1 LHDPLSFARIM
12 LGYRAHSWFT
22 GGMGHLDEL
31 RSLIARHAAGSPR
44 PRWIE
49 GMTVFS
55 TERVTEPLGTVTEP
69 VLALIAQGAK
79 RSVLGDHIFDYH
91 AGQYLVVTVDL
102 PLTSQ
107 ITRATRTEPFLAFGL
122 PLQPALIAQLL
133 LEAGRAVTRPPDGPA
148 AAQPHGGPGIAT
160 SNADDRLLDAIIR
173 LLRLLDEPRDVAV
186 LAPGVRREIHWRVL
200 NGPQG
205 ALVRQIGRADSQLAL
220 VARAIRWIR
229 AHYDR
234 VIRIDDLAGEVG
246 MSVSSLNRH
255 FRAVTAMSPL
265 QYQKQLRLQR
275 ARIQLIA
282 APDDV
287 ATIGHA
293 VGYDSPSQFSREYR
307 RMFGAPP
314 GQDAVRLQ
322 TVATVQE

>member
-1 LHDPLSFARIM
+1 MIRSALPGSC

-22 GGMGHLDEL
+22 GVMGHLDEL

-44 PRWIE
+44 PRWVE

-55 TERVTEPLGTVTEP
+55 TERVTEPLGIVTEP
-69 VLALIAQGAK
+69 VLALVAQGAK
-79 RSVLGDHIFDYH
+79 RSVLGDRIFDYH
-91 AGQYLVVTVDL
+91 AAQYLVVTVDL

-107 ITRATRTEPFLAFGL
+107 ITRASSAEPFLAFGL

-133 LEAGRAVTRPPDGPA
+133 ARSRPHREP
-148 AAQPHGGPGIAT
+148 PHDGPGIAT
-160 SNADDRLLDAIIR
+160 SDADDKLLDAVVR
-173 LLRLLDEPRDVAV
+173 LLRLLDEPRDFPV
-186 LAPGVRREIHWRVL
+186 LAPGVRREIHWRLL
-200 NGPQG
+200 NGPQA

-220 VARAIRWIR
+220 VARAIAWIKTR
-229 AHYDR
+229 YDQ
-234 VIRIDDLAGEVG
+234 VIRIDDLADEVG

-265 QYQKQLRLQR
+265 QYQKQLRLQK

-282 APDDV
+282 APHDV
-287 ATIGHA
+287 AAIGYA

-314 GQDAVRLQ
+314 GQDAARLQ

>member
-1 LHDPLSFARIM
+1 MD
-12 LGYRAHSWFT
+12 
-22 GGMGHLDEL
+22 HLDEL
-31 RSLIARHAAGSPR
+31 RSRIARLAAGSPR
-44 PRWIE
+44 PLWIE

-55 TERVTEPLGTVTEP
+55 TERVTEPLGTVTQP
-69 VLALIAQGAK
+69 VLALVAQGAK
-79 RSVLGDHIFDYH
+79 RSALGDHIFDYQ

-107 ITRATRTEPFLAFGL
+107 ITRATHAEPFLAFGL
-122 PLQPALIAQLL
+122 PLEPALIAQLVV
-133 LEAGRAVTRPPDGPA
+133 EAGPAVGRPHDGP
-148 AAQPHGGPGIAT
+148 GLAT
-160 SNADDRLLDAIIR
+160 SDADDKLLDAIVR
-173 LLRLLDEPRDVAV
+173 LLRLLDEPHDIPV
-186 LAPGVRREIHWRVL
+186 LAPGVRREIHWRLL
-200 NGPQG
+200 NGPQA
-205 ALVRQIGRADSQLAL
+205 ALVMQIGLSGSQLAL
-220 VARAIRWIR
+220 VARAIGWIN

-234 VIRIDDLAGEVG
+234 LIRIDDLAGHVG

-265 QYQKQLRLQR
+265 QYQKQLRLQK

-282 APDDV
+282 APHDV
-287 ATIGHA
+287 ASIGYA

-314 GQDAVRLQ
+314 GQDAARLQ

>member
-1 LHDPLSFARIM
+1 
-12 LGYRAHSWFT
+12 
-22 GGMGHLDEL
+22 MGQLDEL
-31 RSLIARHAAGSPR
+31 RRLIARHAAGSPR

-49 GMTVFS
+49 GMTVFA

-79 RSVLGDHIFDYH
+79 RSVLGDHIFDYQ

-133 LEAGRAVTRPPDGPA
+133 LEAGPAAGRPA
-148 AAQPHGGPGIAT
+148 AARPADRRAHDGPGIAT
-160 SNADDRLLDAIIR
+160 SDADDRLLDAIIR
-173 LLRLLDEPRDVAV
+173 LLRLLDEPRDIAV

-205 ALVRQIGRADSQLAL
+205 ALVRQIGRADSELAL

-246 MSVSSLNRH
+246 TSVSALNRH

-287 ATIGHA
+287 AAIGHA

-322 TVATVQE
+322 TAATVQE

>member
-1 LHDPLSFARIM
+1 M
-12 LGYRAHSWFT
+12 LGTGTHPWFADV
-22 GGMGHLDEL
+22 MGHLDEL
-31 RSLIARHAAGSPR
+31 RSLIARRAAGSPR

-55 TERVTEPLGTVTEP
+55 TERGTAPLGTVTQP
-69 VLALIAQGAK
+69 VLALVAQGAK

-107 ITRATRTEPFLAFGL
+107 ITQATPAEPFLAFGL

-133 LEAGRAVTRPPDGPA
+133 VEAGPTVARPHD
-148 AAQPHGGPGIAT
+148 GPGIAT
-160 SNADDRLLDAIIR
+160 SGADDQLLDAIVR
-173 LLRLLDEPRDVAV
+173 LLRLLDEPRDFPV
-186 LAPGVRREIHWRVL
+186 LAPGVRREIHWRLL
-200 NGPQG
+200 NGPQA
-205 ALVRQIGRADSQLAL
+205 ALVRQIGLADSQLAL
-220 VARAIRWIR
+220 VARAIGWIKT
-229 AHYDR
+229 HYDR
-234 VIRIDDLAGEVG
+234 VIRIDDLAGDVG
-246 MSVSSLNRH
+246 LSVSSLNRH

-265 QYQKQLRLQR
+265 QYQKQLRLQK

-282 APDDV
+282 APGDV
-287 ATIGHA
+287 AAIGHA

-314 GQDAVRLQ
+314 GQDAARLQ